1 MGKHSPQI
9 KIAQRKRQKAKHKLK
24 FTQNAKSAITYV
36 ASVPSSPDSSLG
48 SPNEM
53 AKNTDEK
60 LEVDLDVV
68 EMTFA
73 NPDSAYS

>member
-1 MGKHSPQI
+1 MLNLQSHVG
-9 KIAQRKRQKAKHKLK
+9 
-24 FTQNAKSAITYV
+24 
-36 ASVPSSPDSSLG
+36 SVPSSPHSSLD

-53 AKNTDEK
+53 AKNTDEE

>member
-1 MGKHSPQI
+1 MEKHSLQI
-9 KIAQRKRQKAKHKLK
+9 KIAQRKHQKAKHKLK
-24 FTQNAKSAITYV
+24 FTQNAITYV
-36 ASVPSSPDSSLG
+36 GSVPSSPDSSLG

-53 AKNTDEK
+53 AKNTDEE
-60 LEVDLDVV
+60 LEVDFDVV

>member
-9 KIAQRKRQKAKHKLK
+9 KIAQRKHQKAKHKLK
-24 FTQNAKSAITYV
+24 FTQNAKPAITYV
-36 ASVPSSPDSSLG
+36 GSVPSSPDSSLG

-53 AKNTDEK
+53 AKNTDEE